1 MHPRNKMSSNNLA
14 KVTFSRGREIVH
26 ETTPINGLQKVLEKH
41 LSKMTGEPYS
51 AYAFLPEVQSVADGG
66 VFLQYEAG
74 RGVVNIDILIE
85 GLSSRALFQKVI
97 RYTEIRGQLI
107 N

>member
-1 MHPRNKMSSNNLA
+1 MHPRNKMSSNNFA
-14 KVTFSRGREIVH
+14 KVTFSRGREIVN
-26 ETTPINGLQKVLEKH
+26 EATPINGLQKVLEKH

-74 RGVVNIDILIE
+74 RGVVNI
-85 GLSSRALFQKVI
+85 GVALL
-97 RYTEIRGQLI
+97 EQLI
-107 N
+107 RQIDEALYE